1 MYNKIINDLKCLGFF
16 LLLPERYPAD
26 KKALM
31 YPSGSADLEQVK
43 WGGWE
48 NGTVIT
54 VEGRLWAHLSLVAAV
69 LCLHFLVEIPGQ
81 WKMMERAWRTTFWSS
96 GVMGSS
102 HSPSLCCLQLKS
114 SLSLTV
120 ILVHSGAVC
129 LPKLAAVVSWE
140 RGSSI
145 NRIKFTCLAF
155 HIRKRSLCGIFL
167 DQFLMSH

>member
-1 MYNKIINDLKCLGFF
+1 MIWSVWVFF
-16 LLLPERYPAD
+16 LLLSERYPAD

-31 YPSGSADLEQVK
+31 YLPGSADLEQVK

-48 NGTVIT
+48 NDGMVIT
-54 VEGRLWAHLSLVAAV
+54 AERRLRAHLSLIAAGAMPSLLSRHPRAMENDGESLKYNV
-69 LCLHFLVEIPGQ
+69 LIVRSP
-81 WKMMERAWRTTFWSS
+81 
-96 GVMGSS
+96 GSS
-102 HSPSLCCLQLKS
+102 CSSSLCCFQLKS

-140 RGSSI
+140 RGNSI
-145 NRIKFTCLAF
+145 NRKEFICLAF